1 MAQGEYKIDEAIEV
15 FYQAPNALSGKI
27 VQMQVYDGTHAAY
40 GVLLTLTEI
49 GASGR
54 YYGTFTPDAEGNW
67 AVTIQVDNG
76 TGKVIK
82 HYPVVGHNIDSV
94 GDSLA
99 ALVSPAMVG

>member
-1 MAQGEYKIDEAIEV
+1 MAQGDYKTDEVIEV

-27 VQMQVYDGTHAAY
+27 IQMQVYDETHAAM
-40 GVLLTLTEI
+40 GVPLTLAEI
-49 GASGR
+49 GATGR
-54 YYGTFTPDAEGNW
+54 YYGTFTPTAEGNW

-82 HYPVVGHNIDSV
+82 HYPVVGHNVDSI

-99 ALVSPAMVG
+99 ALASPAMVG